1 LAVFK
6 YIGSARIG
14 RAGGVAMLDKL
25 AVVIEHDLDGYFAY
39 CPDLP
44 GCHTQGDTFE
54 EAMLNIREA
63 ASLYVSTLSEEER
76 LSCLS
81 KEVFT
86 TAIQV

>member
-1 LAVFK
+1 
-6 YIGSARIG
+6 
-14 RAGGVAMLDKL
+14 MLDKL
-25 AVVIEHDLDGYFAY
+25 SVVIEHDEAGYFAY

-54 EAMLNIREA
+54 EAMANIREA
-63 ASLYVSTLSEEER
+63 ASLYLSTLTDDER
-76 LSCLS
+76 RDCLS

>member
-1 LAVFK
+1 
-6 YIGSARIG
+6 
-14 RAGGVAMLDKL
+14 MLDKL
-25 AVVIEHDLDGYFAY
+25 AVVIEHDEGGYFAY

-54 EAMLNIREA
+54 EAMANIREA
-63 ASLYVSTLSEEER
+63 ASLYLSTLTDDER
-76 LSCLS
+76 RDCLS